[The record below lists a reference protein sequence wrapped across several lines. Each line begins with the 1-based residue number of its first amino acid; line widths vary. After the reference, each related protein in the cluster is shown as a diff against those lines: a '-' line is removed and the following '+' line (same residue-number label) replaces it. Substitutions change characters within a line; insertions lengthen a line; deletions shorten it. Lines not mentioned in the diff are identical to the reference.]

1 MAEAATESDLSGA
14 QRAAILVM
22 YLDREVA
29 KGLLRQLDD
38 DDVRAVGLAMG
49 SIENVDPAII
59 EGVIGDFV
67 HERNA

>member
-1 MAEAATESDLSGA
+1 MAEAAATESELTGA

-49 SIENVDPAII
+49 SIENVEPAII
-59 EGVIGDFV
+59 EAV
-67 HERNA
+67 NAQR